1 MYHQWQTERT
11 ADDHCSASLLS
22 LHKNVADPSRVLAKH
37 SLWLMLML
45 KLTSLKILDFFHKL
59 LALSV
64 WV

>member
-11 ADDHCSASLLS
+11 ADVHCSALRLS
-22 LHKNVADPSRVLAKH
+22 LHKCVADPSQVLAKH

-45 KLTSLKILDFFHKL
+45 KLTSLAVLGFLHKL
-59 LALSV
+59 LTLCV